1 MSEIPSNPIGA
12 PERSTNRDR
21 SSSDTMD
28 ETPGLLSSGDAALL
42 ERVRTGDQK
51 AMAEVFDRYS
61 SIVYSVA
68 LRILREAGQAED
80 MVQEIFLGIWRKP
93 TSFVE
98 GRGSLGGWL
107 VVVARNRAIDLLRR
121 RKPSDSVE
129 DVVLASRVD
138 LALEAERNI
147 VMEKVRTAMKD
158 LPQQQQDSVELA
170 FFEGLSYSEIA
181 ERTGD
186 PLGTVKT
193 RIRLALM
200 SLRKALAE

>member
-28 ETPGLLSSGDAALL
+28 ERPGLLSSGDAALL
-42 ERVRTGDQK
+42 ERVRIGDQR

-61 SIVYSVA
+61 PIVYSVA

-80 MVQEIFLGIWRKP
+80 IVQEIFLGIWRKP

-129 DVVLASRVD
+129 DVVLASNVD
-138 LALEAERNI
+138 LASEAERNI
-147 VMEKVRTAMKD
+147 VMEKVRKAMKD

-170 FFEGLSYSEIA
+170 FFEGLSHSEISA
-181 ERTGD
+181 KTGD
-186 PLGTVKT
+186 PLGTVKS
-193 RIRLALM
+193 RIRSALIQ
-200 SLRKALAE
+200 LRKAFQT

>member
-28 ETPGLLSSGDAALL
+28 ERPGLLSSGDAALL

-138 LALEAERNI
+138 LAVEAERNI
-147 VMEKVRTAMKD
+147 VIEKVRTAMKD

-170 FFEGLSYSEIA
+170 FFEGLSHSEIA